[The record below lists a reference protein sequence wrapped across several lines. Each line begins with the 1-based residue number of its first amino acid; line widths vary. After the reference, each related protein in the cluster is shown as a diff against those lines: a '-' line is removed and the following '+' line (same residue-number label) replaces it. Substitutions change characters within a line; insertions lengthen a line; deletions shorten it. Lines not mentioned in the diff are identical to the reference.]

1 MLACN
6 LLATSAWSAGK
17 DDHERVRR
25 AVESGQVLALPT
37 VLERLSR
44 EHPGQVLDVDLEQDG
59 DHLVYEI
66 KLLKSDGQLVHLKLD
81 ARTGTD
87 RSQPSE
93 DRSRSGREQAR

>member
-6 LLATSAWSAGK
+6 LLTTSAWSAEK

-44 EHPGQVLDVDLEQDG
+44 EHPGQVLEVALEQDG
-59 DHLVYEI
+59 DLFVYEI
-66 KLLKSDGQLVHLKLD
+66 KLLKSDGQLVNLKLD
-81 ARTGTD
+81 ARTGAA
-87 RSQPSE
+87 RRQQPE
-93 DRSRSGREQAR
+93 VRSRNGREPAR